1 MFFPLNIIY
10 ITSALTDFDWNDSD
24 KSQLTQR
31 LNYTYIRRSNDVLD
45 VAWTLYVYSI
55 KRVSTGIFFL
65 P

>member
-10 ITSALTDFDWNDSD
+10 IKSALTDFGWNDSD

-31 LNYTYIRRSNDVLD
+31 LNYTYIRRSHDVLD
-45 VAWTLYVYSI
+45 VAWMLYVYSI

-65 P
+65 L